1 MKDETKPN
9 GVVGYEVVGRPDQV
23 ILTGADEKKR
33 KNALVFTVNE
43 VIHDEE
49 GRLDISEDNIKSD
62 ASISIPAMDLYLEL
76 TDKIHGEPEV
86 VMRELGKKKTGKV
99 VQELVDKGLAFYGK
113 DKSGRK
119 TVEVDVFDIPRKTE
133 LGHGW

>member
-76 TDKIHGEPEV
+76 TDRIHGEPEV
-86 VMRELGKKKTGKV
+86 VMRELGKKKADKAV
-99 VQELVDKGLAFYGK
+99 KELVDKELAFYSK
-113 DKSGRK
+113 DQFGRK
-119 TVEVDVFDIPRKTE
+119 TLEVDVFTILR
-133 LGHGW
+133 